1 MEVTRTFD
9 LLSRIEDKFA
19 EQPDILACKKS
30 GQWICY
36 SGNEYVRMSHL
47 VSYAL
52 LSMGLEK
59 GDHVVTVMSNRPEWN
74 IIDMGLALAGIVH
87 VPVYPTLSID
97 DYKYI
102 ISHSD
107 AKMLIIGGEQFY
119 DRIKP
124 AIDLLEDSCLKIC
137 VVNPVGNMTNFDNI
151 LEIGEQNTERYR
163 EIIEENKRSIDPE
176 DMVTMIYTSGTT
188 GAPKGVMLSHRSVV
202 FNFLAHARMQIK
214 GQGNRMLSFL
224 PLCHIY
230 ERSMNYEY
238 QYQGIS
244 IYYAESLATI
254 ATDLHDIHADG
265 FCAVPRVL
273 EMMFDKLRAA
283 GKDMSGLKKMI
294 YFWAFDL
301 AERFDYENNNWWYN
315 IQHKLADKL
324 VYSKWREK
332 LGGKEMLIVA
342 GGSSIQARIIRLFSA
357 AKQYIFEGYGMTET
371 SPVIAVNNPM
381 DMIITIG
388 TVGKPIPGIEV
399 ILGEDGEILTR
410 GHHVML
416 GYYKDPEYTSKVIDE
431 NGWLHTGDIGVF
443 DNNGFLKITD
453 RKKEIFKLSS
463 GKYIAPQV
471 IENRL
476 KESSFIENA
485 YVVGENEKFATA
497 IIVPNM
503 SVLHFW
509 AAKHKIHFSNNND
522 LILKQKVI
530 TRIGIEVDNVNKI
543 LAPHENIKK
552 FRIVSDEWTPQNG
565 CLSQTLKLK
574 RSVLRSRYRD
584 IFLEIY
590 GIDKKEEL

>member
-9 LLSRIEDKFA
+9 LLARIEEKFA
-19 EQPDILACKKS
+19 SQADILAGKKS
-30 GQWICY
+30 GEWFYY
-36 SGNEYVRMSHL
+36 SGQEYVRRSHL
-47 VSYAL
+47 ISYAL
-52 LSMGLEK
+52 LSLGLK
-59 GDHVVTVMSNRPEWN
+59 RGDHVVTVMSNRPEWN
-74 IIDMGLALAGIVH
+74 VFDMGLALAGIVH

-107 AKMLIIGGEQFY
+107 AKMIIVGGELFY
-119 DRIKP
+119 ERLKP
-124 AIDLLEDSCLKIC
+124 AIDLLEEQKLTVYS
-137 VVNPVGNMTNFDNI
+137 VNKVADLVNYEDMLALGERCESEYKDVI
-151 LEIGEQNTERYR
+151 EQNKR
-163 EIIEENKRSIDPE
+163 EINPEE
-176 DMVTMIYTSGTT
+176 MATMIYTSGTT
-188 GAPKGVMLSHRSVV
+188 GAPKGVMLSHRSIV
-202 FNFLAHARMQIK
+202 FNFLAHAHMQIK
-214 GQGNRMLSFL
+214 GKGDRMLSFL

-254 ATDLHDIHADG
+254 ATDLHDVHADG

-283 GKDMSGLKKMI
+283 GKDMSGVKKMI
-294 YFWAFDL
+294 YFWAFNL
-301 AERFDYENNNWWYN
+301 AEKFDYENNSWFYRV
-315 IQHKLADKL
+315 QHRLADKL

-332 LGGKEMLIVA
+332 LGGKSMLIVA

-357 AKQYIFEGYGMTET
+357 AKLYIFEGYGMTET

-399 ILGEDGEILTR
+399 KLGDDGEILTR
-410 GHHVML
+410 GPHLML
-416 GYYKDPEYTSKVIDE
+416 GYYKDAEYTSKVIDDE
-431 NGWLHTGDIGVF
+431 GWLHTGDIGVF
-443 DNNGFLKITD
+443 DAKGFLKITD

-463 GKYIAPQV
+463 GKYVAPQFL
-471 IENRL
+471 ENLL

-485 YVVGENEKFATA
+485 YVVGESEKFATA
-497 IIVPNM
+497 VVVPNI

-509 AAKHKIHFSNNND
+509 AAKHKIHFSNNAD
-522 LILKQKVI
+522 LIANPKVVA
-530 TRIGIEVDNVNKI
+530 RIAIEIERVNKG
-543 LAPHENIKK
+543 LAPHEHVKK
-552 FRIVSDEWTPQNG
+552 FRLVADEWTPQNG

-584 IFLEIY
+584 IFLDIY
-590 GIDKKEEL
+590 GLDKKEEQ